1 MSEFESCMNCKHV
14 TKKETDFP
22 CNECKHGVNV
32 KDHYKPRSNADHIR
46 SMSDE
51 ELADFLEEFAVCT
64 HCKYNDEDR
73 CTFENPC
80 SHGFAGAIAYEWLKS
95 EAKE

>member
-1 MSEFESCMNCKHV
+1 MAEFESCMNCKHV

-32 KDHYKPRSNADHIR
+32 KDHYKPRSNADRIR

-51 ELADFLEEFAVCT
+51 ELAENNVREIFHDRW
-64 HCKYNDEDR
+64 HCSDWSYFSKK
-73 CTFENPC
+73 EN
-80 SHGFAGAIAYEWLKS
+80 AIQHELEWLKS

>member
-1 MSEFESCMNCKHV
+1 MAEFESCMNCKHI

-32 KDHYKPRSNADHIR
+32 KDHYKPRSNADRIR

-51 ELADFLEEFAVCT
+51 ELAEFLRKTVWEEGANLFDCADYTCG
-64 HCKYNDEDR
+64 C
-73 CTFENPC
+73 PC
-80 SHGFAGAIAYEWLKS
+80 EECPTYLQWLKS
-95 EAKE
+95 EVKE

>member
-1 MSEFESCMNCKHV
+1 MAEFESCMNCKHV

-32 KDHYKPRSNADHIR
+32 KDHYKPRSNADRIR

-51 ELADFLEEFAVCT
+51 ELAEFLT
-64 HCKYNDEDR
+64 DHHRYPCKYCGSCWADSESDEMG
-73 CTFENPC
+73 C
-80 SHGFAGAIAYEWLKS
+80 GKGLIQWLKS
-95 EAKE
+95 EVKE

>member
-1 MSEFESCMNCKHV
+1 MAEFESCMNCKHT

-32 KDHYKPRSNADHIR
+32 KDHYKPRSNADRIR

-51 ELADFLEEFAVCT
+51 ELAEFLTGITDYIQEGYME
-64 HCKYNDEDR
+64 KID
-73 CTFENPC
+73 
-80 SHGFAGAIAYEWLKS
+80 YEWAEWLES
-95 EAKE
+95 EVEE